1 MDRHLPV
8 APSWKFAARA
18 LRLKPSALREL
29 LKVAQR
35 PDIISFAGGLPSPA
49 ALPAEALANAA
60 ARILRE
66 ETTGSLQYSASE
78 GYWPLRQTLAARLTQ
93 RGPRVQAEQIM
104 ITTGSQQALDLVGRV
119 LIDPGD
125 RLLIEAPTYLGAVQA
140 FSQYEPTFVQLPTDG
155 SGIVVDALDEAML
168 RDGRLLY
175 TQPNFQNPTGRTLS
189 RSRRYA
195 LMERVEST
203 GLVVVEDDP
212 YGELTY
218 GEPVGPSLH
227 TLAPDRVVYVGSFS
241 KVLAPGLR
249 VGYVVAP
256 EGLFPKLVQAKQ
268 ASDLHTA
275 GLAQRLAY
283 DVYTDQFQQQH
294 VAALCERYRLQ
305 CAAMLQ
311 SLASHMPEGVSWTRP
326 SGGMFVW
333 VTLPEGID
341 ATVLFDDAIA
351 AGVAFVPG
359 GSFYPMN
366 ARANTMRLNFTAP
379 TVDLIEDGIRRLA
392 RVVRARMGAVLCPP
406 HEDACVTQREG
417 GLNART
423 EASLPSR
430 RQPLLAPRF
439 EFRWTRSAP

>member
-8 APSWKFAARA
+8 APRWKFAARA

-35 PDIISFAGGLPSPA
+35 PDIISFAGGLPAPA
-49 ALPAEALANAA
+49 ALPAEALAKAA

-78 GYWPLRQTLAARLTQ
+78 GYGPLRETLAARLTQ
-93 RGPRVQAEQIM
+93 RGPRVQPEQIM

-155 SGIVVDALDEAML
+155 SGIVADALDEAML
-168 RDGRLLY
+168 RHGRLLY

-189 RSRRYA
+189 RARRYA
-195 LMERVEST
+195 LMERIEGT

-212 YGELTY
+212 YGELAY
-218 GEPVGPSLH
+218 GQAVGPSLH

-283 DVYTDQFQQQH
+283 EVYTEAFRQPH
-294 VAALCERYRLQ
+294 VAALCARYRLQ
-305 CAAMLQ
+305 CAAMLR
-311 SLASHMPEGVSWTRP
+311 SLASHMPQGVSWTRP
-326 SGGMFVW
+326 AGGMFVW
-333 VTLPEGID
+333 VTLPECID
-341 ATVLFDDAIA
+341 ATALFDDAIE

-366 ARANTMRLNFTAP
+366 AQANTMRLNFTAP
-379 TVDLIEDGIRRLA
+379 SVDLIEDGIKRLA
-392 RVVRARMGAVLCPP
+392 RVVRARMEEARAQTTGTARV
-406 HEDACVTQREG
+406 QRT
-417 GLNART
+417 N
-423 EASLPSR
+423 
-430 RQPLLAPRF
+430 
-439 EFRWTRSAP
+439 